1 MRLRDGISVF
11 QRIEDSRQLGC
22 GQHAVELRGLS
33 DGQKQVLDLL
43 NYRYP
48 PAFVRVRSAE
58 IIHPRE
64 WEALEDVLTEAG
76 ALDTSESL
84 PSSDEERRLVRRDG
98 DCQALGRRRR
108 MRVQLRVFPCDDTFQ
123 LIKMRP
129 YLQAVVSHLFNYGF
143 TDVGL
148 EYLGTDYPPAVATQ
162 VHTQIDGR
170 LTKLKSPTHVV
181 AIFPHHAGSAQLVGM
196 YREGID
202 HLLVVIGDTEVQV
215 GPFVRVHSG
224 PCAHCLDFHERDLDR
239 SSPLVA
245 AQARSQDFPALTAD
259 LSDLAAM
266 HTARA
271 VADEAD
277 RRGWVSGEARYLDA
291 DLLVE
296 RFQWSQHAHCP
307 HHLTPISDEDGEGS

>member
-48 PAFVRVRSAE
+48 RAFVRVRTAE
-58 IIHPRE
+58 LINASE
-64 WEALEDVLTEAG
+64 WEALEEVLTEAG

-84 PSSDEERRLVRRDG
+84 PSTDEERRLLRRDG
-98 DCQALGRRRR
+98 DCQALSRRRR
-108 MRVQLRVFPCDDTFQ
+108 SRIVLRVFPCEDSFQ

-129 YLQAVVSHLFNYGF
+129 YLRSVVSNLFNYGF
-143 TDVGL
+143 TDIGL
-148 EYLGTDYPPAVATQ
+148 DYRGTDYPPAVAAQ
-162 VHTQIDGR
+162 AHTQIDQR
-170 LTKLKSPTHVV
+170 LRSLKSPTHVV
-181 AIFPHHAGSAQLVGM
+181 AIFPRHAASAQLVGL

-202 HLLVVIGDTEVQV
+202 HLVVVIGDSEVQV
-215 GPFVRVHSG
+215 GPFVRVHCG
-224 PCAHCLDFHERDLDR
+224 PCAHCLDLHERDLDR

-245 AQARSQDFPALTAD
+245 AQARSHDFPALIGD
-259 LSDLAAM
+259 LSDMAAI

-277 RRGWVSGEARYLDA
+277 RRGWATGEARYLDA
-291 DLLVE
+291 DLLIE
-296 RFQWSQHAHCP
+296 RFQWPRHTHCP
-307 HHLTPISDEDGEGS
+307 HHLTPISDADGKRD